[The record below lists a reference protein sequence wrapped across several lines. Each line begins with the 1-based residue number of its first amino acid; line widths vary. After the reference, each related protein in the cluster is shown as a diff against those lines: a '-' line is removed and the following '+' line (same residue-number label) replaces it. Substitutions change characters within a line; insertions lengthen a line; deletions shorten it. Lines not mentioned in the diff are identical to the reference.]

1 MKWVASLLA
10 ALGAA
15 IGLAGCSSGSSDSS
29 SPLAVSSSTVAENFT
44 GTIAV
49 NGTDFHT
56 FTVGGSGGTV
66 SVTLTAAGP
75 PATIYMGV
83 GIGTPAAA
91 TATAA
96 ASCALLTNGSVATP
110 PGTAPQLSGTVGP
123 GNYCVTVFDVGN
135 ETAQVTYAVTVQHP

>member
-1 MKWVASLLA
+1 MCSV
-10 ALGAA
+10 
-15 IGLAGCSSGSSDSS
+15 GLAGCSSGSSDSS
-29 SPLAVSSSTVAENFT
+29 SPITVPSPTVAENFT

-49 NGTDFHT
+49 NGTDFHG

-75 PATIYMGV
+75 PSTIYMGV

-96 ASCALLTNGSVATP
+96 SSCAVLANGSVATP
-110 PGTAPQLSGTVGP
+110 PGTAQQLSGTAGP

-135 ETAQVTYAVTVQHP
+135 QTAEVTYAVTVQHP